1 MLRRVLVVM
10 TAVSIAMLFLL
21 LTTTTPSTAGPLGI
35 LSFFVCMYIAALGVL
50 TFLFKGISFLT
61 SRISFLKTRKIG
73 GRPLSLRQSYY
84 RASVMA
90 LAPVMLIAMQSV
102 GEVGVYQLLL
112 VMIFIVVA
120 WLYVINRTS

>member
-50 TFLFKGISFLT
+50 TFLFRG
-61 SRISFLKTRKIG
+61 
-73 GRPLSLRQSYY
+73 LSLLLVKVSPARRRKLISDELTLKKAYY
-84 RASVMA
+84 YASVLA
-90 LAPVMLIAMQSV
+90 LVPIMLLAMQSV
-102 GEVGVYQLLL
+102 GEIGMYQLLL
-112 VMIFIVVA
+112 VGFFTFIA
-120 WLYVINRTS
+120 WLYVANRTG